1 MRRSAVKRLALIP
14 GFLLLAVVLLPAD
27 VSATL
32 AKVDGLHDEGAYE
45 QCRDLLQTALSQ
57 ASSGAEK
64 AEVLWRLARAWLNI
78 GEQAEE
84 RGAPADELLS
94 YYEKGEALAVQASEA
109 DPKNPLGYYWESANI
124 GKWGQT
130 KGIMNALAKARPM
143 RDLLQKALSLN
154 PEHADSY
161 YVLGQ
166 LYEQVPGFPISFGD
180 KVYAVSLGR
189 KSVDLR
195 EAQVRAGREKEL
207 VYDYYTELAKHLW
220 ERNWNVAK
228 RSREQPKI
236 ASSYRSASD
245 PMEKNFYYEGTVT
258 LRNVSDREEALDMLK
273 KAIRDLEALGRRSKG
288 QNDDL
293 KEAQELLASWG

>member
-1 MRRSAVKRLALIP
+1 
-14 GFLLLAVVLLPAD
+14 VVSLLPAD
-27 VSATL
+27 VSAAL
-32 AKVDGLHDEGAYE
+32 AKVDGLHEEGAYE
-45 QCRDLLQTALSQ
+45 QCRDLLQPALSQ
-57 ASSGAEK
+57 ASGGAEK

-84 RGAPADELLS
+84 RGAPTEELLP
-94 YYEKGEALAVQASEA
+94 YYEKGESLAVQATEA
-109 DPKNPLGYYWESANI
+109 DPRNPLGYYWESANM

-130 KGIMNALAKARPM
+130 RGIMNALGKARPM
-143 RDLLQKALSLN
+143 RDLLQKALSLD

-195 EAQVRAGREKEL
+195 EAQVRSGREKQI

-220 ERNWNVAK
+220 ERNWNAAR
-228 RSREQPKI
+228 RSREQPKM

-258 LRNVSDREEALDMLK
+258 LRSMSDREEALEVLK
-273 KAIRDLEALGRRSKG
+273 KGIRDLEALGRRTKS

-293 KEAQELLASWG
+293 KEARELLASWG